1 MQSAAYVAGALV
13 AALGPVIG
21 GIVSAAVAAYIGN
34 QATNIA
40 SAFYND
46 LVMYQ
51 NGIDIN
57 KDAFFGAPYACFTAR
72 Q

>member
-1 MQSAAYVAGALV
+1 
-13 AALGPVIG
+13 
-21 GIVSAAVAAYIGN
+21 
-34 QATNIA
+34 
-40 SAFYND
+40 
-46 LVMYQ
+46 MYQ